1 MRRMSG
7 QMRDSWDADLSA
19 EFARRLG
26 ESAQQLGVTNH
37 DDDCPDVWELSNGDV
52 AVIGRD
58 RTEAY
63 RHRLPSDVRLAADE
77 RLVIIPGA
85 MLRSAKRDIP
95 EDEDEE

>member
-1 MRRMSG
+1 VGRSR
-7 QMRDSWDADLSA
+7 DADIPP

-26 ESAQQLGVTNH
+26 NSAMDLGLTNVH
-37 DDDCPDVWELSNGDV
+37 DNCPDVWELENGDV

-63 RHRLPSDVRLAADE
+63 ARRLPEGVRLAPGG

-85 MLRSAKRDIP
+85 MLRSAKGDIP
-95 EDEDEE
+95 DD